1 MLNLISKSF
10 RLNKVEEVERLG
22 KVYNIEQ
29 VGSNRDKVYNTNNGV
44 LSFIHENA
52 THVMPAS
59 DEAIEELRAN
69 GYTQFWIFVPFSNYD
84 RPTTRREEYDRVFA

>member
-1 MLNLISKSF
+1 MLSLISKSF

-29 VGSNRDKVYNTNNGV
+29 IGSNRDKVYNVNNGV

-52 THVMPAS
+52 THVMPVS
-59 DEAIEELRAN
+59 DEAIEELQAN

-84 RPTTRREEYDRVFA
+84 VPTTRREEYDRVFA